1 MSGSNRKFYYTVAK
15 VLHWVAGFIIAFNLL
30 SGWKIEDFPLATKQV
45 LIMVHSGL
53 GTTIF
58 ALMLFRWWWRKA
70 HKLYSPP
77 RWWRRPS
84 MLLQVIFYP
93 LVLIQVLIGVAQA
106 AFIDYEVLAFGFIPY
121 SALAA
126 DDEAMRQFFL
136 QLHGMTALLLIALI
150 ICHGIER
157 GRLAFID
164 DGQQMRAQ

>member
-15 VLHWVAGFIIAFNLL
+15 LLHWLAGFLIAFNLL
-30 SGWKIEDFPLATKQV
+30 SGWKIEDFPLSQKEV
-45 LIMVHSGL
+45 IIMVHSGI

-58 ALMLFRWWWRKA
+58 VLMLVRLWWRRA
-70 HKLYSPP
+70 HNLYSPP
-77 RWWRRPS
+77 GWWKRPS

-93 LVLIQVLIGVAQA
+93 LVLIQAVIGVVQA

-126 DDEAMRQFFL
+126 DDEALRQLFL
-136 QLHGMTALLLIALI
+136 QLHGLTAIVLILLI

-157 GRLAFID
+157 GRTAFID
-164 DGQQMRAQ
+164 DGQQMKA